1 MGHPSIAPAA
11 VPRGRGSLT
20 AMARGSKKSGA
31 RSSDVRCVT
40 MKPMLTKMHQKTCTT
55 LFTRSG
61 IGKESRDRLFNLL
74 VERAAPALS
83 GHIPDGRSLLEGHP
97 NEGRPG

>member
-55 LFTRSG
+55 LFTMNG

-83 GHIPDGRSLLEGHP
+83 GHIPDGRSPALGTP
-97 NEGRPG
+97 Q

>member
-1 MGHPSIAPAA
+1 MGYHSIAPTA
-11 VPRGRGSLT
+11 VPGGRGSPT

-31 RSSDVRCVT
+31 RYSAVQCVT
-40 MKPMLTKMHQKTCTT
+40 MKLMLTIMHQKICTT
-55 LFTRSG
+55 LFIMSG
-61 IGKESRDRLFNLL
+61 IGKESRARLFNLL

-83 GHIPDGRSLLEGHP
+83 GQIPDGRSLLEGHP